1 MLIAELVVVDEVLV
15 ELLLLFTNWVLL
27 YKFHALN
34 AGKRLRLWQ
43 CASLSLVLFAP
54 LGLDCSLA
62 VIIRLKFLMDLG
74 ILFWLHLLLYWFWEV
89 LITELV

>member
-15 ELLLLFTNWVLL
+15 ELLLLFTHWVLL

-34 AGKRLRLWQ
+34 AGKGLRLWQ
-43 CASLSLVLFAP
+43 SSSLSLVLLAA

-62 VIIRLKFLMDLG
+62 IIIWLEFLMDLG
-74 ILFWLHLLLYWFWEV
+74 ILFWLHLLLYGLWEI
-89 LITELV
+89 LITQLV